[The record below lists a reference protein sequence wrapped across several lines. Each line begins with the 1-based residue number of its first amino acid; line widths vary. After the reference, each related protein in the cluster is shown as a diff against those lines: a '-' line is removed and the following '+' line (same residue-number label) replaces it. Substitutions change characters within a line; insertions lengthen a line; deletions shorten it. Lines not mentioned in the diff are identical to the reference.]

1 MIFEGENIDGLGFN
15 RKLTLSDWRFS
26 ATAIGLIQFFDF
38 HKLSYRREKRA
49 LYYNYED
56 IVKTEDDEKYL
67 LFAENHFSEFF
78 HHIEVEQRL
87 KFDVTEENSKAVNE
101 KFSANTIMKKVFKGI
116 KYNGENKNEIQNL
129 IDENRLVLIKETFV
143 NGKKLYRKFI
153 NPSMFRK
160 PKAEVCRLLG
170 YYLDT
175 GRKLK
180 SLGFGFDKKA
190 RSYED
195 AEEFDFIPFAFSKG
209 MEAIF
214 IHNNM
219 DIQSLEQ
226 SFHWMNGKL
235 ENLDEWRGRF
245 YNYIKGE
252 EYLEY
257 DVEIIKKGMEN
268 DDDKNEYYSNLFLR
282 ETAIDIFKELSTR
295 NDKEYLFKGM
305 KSFIKINENYYINIM
320 NEVTDSIINL
330 CDIDR
335 FIDVLLKKGGQ
346 SFVATMLIRINVVI
360 YSHLSRLGEDMDKEK
375 YLASSIKTAMSLVA
389 KLKNSGNENKIKTY
403 RHKLTAALVANDSD
417 RFIEIMLQLSSYT
430 ETPFVFMHALIADFD
445 HNKNLAYAFVNALI
459 ENDYKSEN

>member
-1 MIFEGENIDGLGFN
+1 
-15 RKLTLSDWRFS
+15 
-26 ATAIGLIQFFDF
+26 
-38 HKLSYRREKRA
+38 
-49 LYYNYED
+49 
-56 IVKTEDDEKYL
+56 
-67 LFAENHFSEFF
+67 
-78 HHIEVEQRL
+78 
-87 KFDVTEENSKAVNE
+87 
-101 KFSANTIMKKVFKGI
+101 
-116 KYNGENKNEIQNL
+116 
-129 IDENRLVLIKETFV
+129 
-143 NGKKLYRKFI
+143 
-153 NPSMFRK
+153 MFRK

-170 YYLDT
+170 YYVDT

-226 SFHWMNGKL
+226 SFNWMNGTL

-295 NDKEYLFKGM
+295 KDKESLFKGM

-330 CDIDR
+330 CDIDSL
-335 FIDVLLKKGGQ
+335 IDMLLKKGGP
-346 SFVATMLIRINVVI
+346 SFVNAMLIRINVVI
-360 YSHLSRLGEDMDKEK
+360 YSHLSRLGEGMDKEK

-430 ETPFVFMHALIADFD
+430 ETPFVFLHDLIADFD